1 MPAVPVDIAGV
12 LDSLVMLGIRAQQG
26 EQAYQS
32 ITKAF
37 TIGHFAAWRSQR
49 SSPRRYGR
57 RSAHRVDPDKPRTG
71 GGDVDSHGLQLL
83 DGRAGPPVGDDARQ
97 RVLMYRLIAR
107 TALSGARVF
116 EITVLDP
123 RPRAYGFTFG

>member
-12 LDSLVMLGIRAQQG
+12 LGSLVMLGIRAQQG

-57 RSAHRVDPDKPRTG
+57 RSAHRVDLTSPEQEEEMSIHMVFSCSMVERGHPWVTMRDSACSCTG
-71 GGDVDSHGLQLL
+71 
-83 DGRAGPPVGDDARQ
+83 
-97 RVLMYRLIAR
+97 
-107 TALSGARVF
+107 
-116 EITVLDP
+116 
-123 RPRAYGFTFG
+123 